1 MMNLLKLSWLISI
14 VLLAISVY
22 VVQGVPSDLAL
33 PIHWG
38 IDGKVDQMGD
48 ASLVLYIL
56 PATLMVI
63 LGILSSLKYIDPR
76 KENISMSAKSIGS
89 FALVF
94 SIFIIMLEG
103 AYIALIN
110 GLEINMILTIVLA
123 VSMLFMVMG
132 NYLSKTRSNFFV
144 GIRTPWTLSSE
155 VVWKKTH
162 NLAGKLFMS
171 AGALIAAG
179 CWFVK
184 TEALMPFMLFI
195 VIIVALIPVIYSWRL
210 WQQEQLE
217 KKNFS

>member
-1 MMNLLKLSWLISI
+1 MNLLKLSWLISI

-22 VVQGVPSDLAL
+22 VVQGIPGDLLL

-56 PATLMVI
+56 PAILMLI
-63 LGILSSLKYIDPR
+63 LAILSSLKYIDPR

-110 GLEINMILTIVLA
+110 GLEVNMILTIVLA

-144 GIRTPWTLSSE
+144 GIRPPWTLSSE
-155 VVWKKTH
+155 MVWKKTH

-184 TEALMPFMLFI
+184 TESLMPFMLII
-195 VIIVALIPVIYSWRL
+195 VITVALIPVIYSWRL

-217 KKNFS
+217 KKSLS